1 MTEARVT
8 TNRRTQRLEQ
18 VEASATQ
25 VESMVARERDELYEQ
40 LMQAL
45 RSNPIGAQPSSVPAA
60 PQAPASAAGS
70 TTTPQTPQ
78 TQTAPAPSQVQ
89 QPAHQPQAPTP
100 MQPPIGA
107 NPFAGGPQGSSG
119 NPLEPP
125 RQPAPGTAQSINPIT
140 GMSGMGYGF
149 DPPTPLQTP
158 GTLSQGTLSQHFNIA
173 TPPPSAGRVLANQGV
188 GNPLQDP
195 LAEADPWAGTGP
207 QSATPG
213 VTGHGGHSDETG
225 A

>member
-1 MTEARVT
+1 MTEARVS

-45 RSNPIGAQPSSVPAA
+45 RATPTGAQPSLVPVA
-60 PQAPASAAGS
+60 PQASASVAGS
-70 TTTPQTPQ
+70 TTTPQIPQ

-89 QPAHQPQAPTP
+89 QPAQQPQAPTP
-100 MQPPIGA
+100 IQPPIGA
-107 NPFAGGPQGSSG
+107 NPFAGGIPGSLG

-125 RQPAPGTAQSINPIT
+125 RQPAPGTAHSINPIT

-158 GTLSQGTLSQHFNIA
+158 GPLSQATLSQHFNIG
-173 TPPPSAGRVLANQGV
+173 TPPQSAGRGLPMQSAV
-188 GNPLQDP
+188 NPLQDP
-195 LAEADPWAGTGP
+195 LAEADPWAGSTIG
-207 QSATPG
+207 
-213 VTGHGGHSDETG
+213 
-225 A
+225 